1 MSPVPENWIDTAKT
15 LALAYV
21 VPFGLKILGAIALW
35 VVGRA
40 VIHAV
45 QRVFRRS
52 LEGKKV
58 DHTLIRY
65 ADSMLGVTL
74 TVLLLLG
81 VLSLFGVETTS
92 FAGLLAG
99 VGLAVG
105 AAWSGLLSNF
115 AAGVFM
121 VVLRP
126 FKVGDMV
133 TAGGTTGVVHEIGL
147 FATTIDT
154 ADNIRT
160 FIGNGKIF
168 GDTIQNFTVNPYRR
182 VELKAQLHHS
192 VDIPDAVRRLKAA
205 LPKIPNVLKDPAPSV
220 ELAEF
225 TASGPVLAVRPYCH
239 NDHYW
244 DVYFATNEAIAAVG
258 AEASHPVPETRVA
271 MRNLAGS

>member
-1 MSPVPENWIDTAKT
+1 MNSLPQGWIDTLQRLLLTYA
-15 LALAYV
+15 
-21 VPFGLKILGAIALW
+21 VPFGLKILGAVALW
-35 VVGRA
+35 VAGRA
-40 VIHAV
+40 VINGV
-45 QRVFRRS
+45 RRVFRRS
-52 LEGKKV
+52 LEGKKL
-58 DHTLIRY
+58 DTTLIRY
-65 ADSMLGVTL
+65 MDSVVGVTL
-74 TVLLLLG
+74 TILLVLG
-81 VLSLFGVETTS
+81 ILSLFGVETTS

-99 VGLAVG
+99 VGLAIG

-160 FIGNGKIF
+160 FIGNAKIF
-168 GDTIQNFTVNPYRR
+168 GDTIQNYTVNPYRR
-182 VELKAQLHHS
+182 VDLKAQLHHS
-192 VDIPDAVRRLKAA
+192 VDPHDAIRRMKEKVA
-205 LPKIPNVLKDPAPSV
+205 KIPNVMKDPAPDV
-220 ELAEF
+220 QLLDF
-225 TASGPVLAVRPYCH
+225 TAAGPVIAVRPFCH

-258 AEASHPVPETRVA
+258 AEASYPVPETRIA
-271 MRNLAGS
+271 QRSM